1 MKIHAADH
9 VDRVRAEW
17 ASERPELDTWPIE
30 IVARIGRLARKLD
43 TALDEVFA
51 DRGLSRD
58 AFDVLAAL
66 RRSGDPYELSPTDL
80 YDRLM
85 RTSGA
90 VTNRLDRLESAGL
103 ITRAPD
109 PRDGRGRRVRLT
121 ALGRQLVDAAAAP
134 HLDNERR
141 LLRGLSTQE
150 QRTLARLLKKLLV
163 SIEDERD
170 GAHDHPTE
178 RGP

>member
-1 MKIHAADH
+1 MKIHAGDH

-17 ASERPELDTWPIE
+17 AAERPELDTWPVE
-30 IVARIGRLARKLD
+30 ILARIGRLAHFLD
-43 TALDEVFA
+43 IALDEGFA
-51 DRGLSRD
+51 EHGLSRD

-66 RRSGDPYELSPTDL
+66 RRHGDPYELSPSDL

-90 VTNRLDRLESAGL
+90 VTNRLHRLESAGL

-109 PRDGRGRRVRLT
+109 PLDGRGRRVRLT
-121 ALGRQLVDAAAAP
+121 ARGRELVDTAARP

-141 LLRGLSTQE
+141 LLGALTPEE
-150 QRTLARLLKKLLV
+150 QRKLARLLKKLLLPL
-163 SIEDERD
+163 EDESPGYRSKS
-170 GAHDHPTE
+170 P
-178 RGP
+178 